1 MAKRQT
7 QTSDVVVV
15 GSSNTDLVIQSAKLP
30 EPGMTV
36 LGGSYQVVSG
46 GKGANQAVAA
56 ARTGS
61 QVVFVANIGRDDF
74 GNDALARFER
84 EGIGTRFVVRDRNT
98 PSGVAMIMIGDNG
111 RNLISVAAS
120 SNDCLANAHIERAKP
135 AFANARYCL
144 VQLEI
149 PLPTVR
155 AALRLSKSQDVFTIL
170 DPAPCRRLAKSLLR
184 LVDLITPN
192 EFELA
197 ELTGMPVKTKR
208 NIECAGE
215 ELLQTGVGE
224 VIVTCGARGVCH
236 LSGKE
241 ADWFSAPK
249 VKAVDTVGA
258 GDCFNGSLASALSSG
273 LGMDEAIR
281 FAILTSARSVTL
293 QGAQSSFPKL
303 KPSNYD

>member
-84 EGIGTRFVVRDRNT
+84 EGIGTRFVVRDQNT

-303 KPSNYD
+303 KPNNCD